1 MPRCRFVWNALTA
14 MLRSFALLLFIALAF
29 PPAAAACD
37 GRLVSDDILGP
48 PVCIPRLPK
57 RIVALDPL
65 LTLGILQELE
75 VPIVATPYAGIQGAE
90 VRKAA
95 QAASVADLGHPLQP
109 SLERLLLAKPDLII
123 GSADLHGAIREA
135 VSRIAPTLLL
145 QHMDWKRHVM
155 LLGDITGRSDRA
167 SAALQGY
174 EQRLARIR
182 ARVPDIPVS
191 LARVRPGGFN
201 IYLDGPAAYAPY
213 AVLREAGIRRTAY
226 ETTTGNTVAKRAD
239 WEEVAALDGA
249 VLLYVVVSGL
259 DPGPDDALAA
269 ATVANP
275 LWQMLPSVR
284 AGRAHRVDRGIWMG
298 FHGVAS
304 AHRVLDDIERL
315 ILNAP

>member
-1 MPRCRFVWNALTA
+1 
-14 MLRSFALLLFIALAF
+14 MLRPFAFLMFLGLAF
-29 PPAAAACD
+29 SPAAAACD
-37 GRLVSDDILGP
+37 GRLVSDAILGP
-48 PVCIPRLPK
+48 PVCIPRQPQ

-65 LTLGILQELE
+65 MTLGILQELG
-75 VPIVATPYAGIQGAE
+75 VPIVATPYAGIQGLE

-95 QAASVADLGHPLQP
+95 QRASVADLGHPLQP

-155 LLGDITGRSDRA
+155 LLAELTDRSDTA
-167 SAALQGY
+167 SSALRSY
-174 EQRLARIR
+174 EQRVAGIR
-182 ARVPDIPVS
+182 ARAPDVAVS
-191 LARVRPGGFN
+191 VARVRPGGFN
-201 IYLDGPAAYAPY
+201 VYLDGPAAYAPY

-226 ETTTGNTVAKRAD
+226 ETTTDNTVAKRAD

-249 VLLYVVVSGL
+249 ILLYVVVSSL

-275 LWQMLPSVR
+275 LWQMLPAVR
-284 AGRAHRVDRGIWMG
+284 AGRAHRVDRGTWMG

-315 ILNAP
+315 ILKTP

>member
-1 MPRCRFVWNALTA
+1 
-14 MLRSFALLLFIALAF
+14 MLRSFALLLFLALVV
-29 PPAAAACD
+29 PQAAAACG
-37 GRLVSDDILGP
+37 GRLVSEAIIGP
-48 PVCIPRLPK
+48 PVCIPKQPQ

-65 LTLGILQELE
+65 LTLGILQELG
-75 VPIVATPYAGIQGAE
+75 VPIVATPYAGIQDLE

-95 QAASVADLGHPLQP
+95 QAASIADLGHPLQP

-155 LLGDITGRSDRA
+155 LLAEFTDRSDTAA
-167 SAALQGY
+167 SALRGY
-174 EQRLARIR
+174 EQRVAGIR
-182 ARVPDIPVS
+182 ARVADVAVS
-191 LARVRPGGFN
+191 VARVRPGGFN
-201 IYLDGPAAYAPY
+201 VYLDGPAAYAPY
-213 AVLREAGIRRTAY
+213 AVLRDAGVRRSAY

-249 VLLYVVVSGL
+249 ILLYVVVSGL
-259 DPGPDDALAA
+259 DPEPDDALAA

-284 AGRAHRVDRGIWMG
+284 AGRAHRVDRATWMG
-298 FHGVAS
+298 FHGVTS

-315 ILNAP
+315 ILKKP

>member
-1 MPRCRFVWNALTA
+1 
-14 MLRSFALLLFIALAF
+14 MLRSFALLLFLMLAF
-29 PPAAAACD
+29 PPAVSACD
-37 GRLVSDDILGP
+37 GRLVSDAILGP
-48 PVCIPRLPK
+48 PVCIPRQPQ

-75 VPIVATPYAGIQGAE
+75 VPIVATPYAGIQGLE

-123 GSADLHGAIREA
+123 GSADMHGAIHET

-155 LLGDITGRSDRA
+155 LLAEITGRSDA
-167 SAALQGY
+167 GLTALRGY
-174 EQRLARIR
+174 EQRVAGIR
-182 ARVPDIPVS
+182 ARVPNLAVS
-191 LARVRPGGFN
+191 VARVRPGGFN

-213 AVLREAGIRRTAY
+213 AVLREAGVRRTAY

-249 VLLYVVVSGL
+249 ILLYTVVSGL
-259 DPGPDDALAA
+259 DPGPDEALAA
-269 ATVANP
+269 STVANP
-275 LWQMLPSVR
+275 LWQMLPAVR
-284 AGRAHRVDRGIWMG
+284 TGRAHRVDRGTWMG

-315 ILNAP
+315 ILTTP

>member
-1 MPRCRFVWNALTA
+1 
-14 MLRSFALLLFIALAF
+14 MLRSFALLLFLCLAF
-29 PPAAAACD
+29 PQAVAACD
-37 GRLVSDDILGP
+37 GRLVSEAILGP
-48 PVCIPRLPK
+48 PVCISKQPQ

-65 LTLGILQELE
+65 LTLGILQELG
-75 VPIVATPYAGIQGAE
+75 VSVVATPYAGIQGPE

-145 QHMDWKRHVM
+145 QHMDWKRHVT
-155 LLGDITGRSDRA
+155 LLGEITGRSDTA
-167 SAALQGY
+167 LAALRNY
-174 EQRLARIR
+174 EQRVAGIR
-182 ARVPDIPVS
+182 ARVPDIAVS
-191 LARVRPGGFN
+191 VARVRPGGFS

-226 ETTTGNTVAKRAD
+226 ETTTDNTVAKRAD
-239 WEEVAALDGA
+239 WEEVAALDGGI
-249 VLLYVVVSGL
+249 LLYVAVSGL

-275 LWQMLPSVR
+275 LWQMLPAVR
-284 AGRAHRVDRGIWMG
+284 AGRAHRVDRGTWMG

-315 ILNAP
+315 ILKKP